1 MGERKGGGERRRREE
16 VTERGRR
23 VEVFASDQLNLQE
36 FKRIG
41 KHVFQASTMQ
51 VITWSQGIL
60 KQLSY
65 ILYYIGLNLTHNRYW
80 YTTTSA

>member
-1 MGERKGGGERRRREE
+1 MRSGEK
-16 VTERGRR
+16 TERGRR

-36 FKRIG
+36 LERIG
-41 KHVFQASTMQ
+41 KDVFQAPTMQ